1 MLWDKLSYE
10 EQQRRIDVES
20 TMEEETLLS
29 SIQKYWDDYDRAP
42 DEGIPEQKLLDDFID
57 DLAPM
62 YQEWIDKVS

>member
-1 MLWDKLSYE
+1 
-10 EQQRRIDVES
+10 
-20 TMEEETLLS
+20 MEEETLL

-62 YQEWIDKVS
+62 YGVD

>member
-10 EQQRRIDVES
+10 EQQRRIDIES

-42 DEGIPEQKLLDDFID
+42 DEGIPEQ
-57 DLAPM
+57 
-62 YQEWIDKVS
+62 